1 MDYADFSN
9 VPEESLKDIEADVMW
24 TLSAIFK
31 KGLQEHYTGSPI
43 SSIRKLTEM
52 VKVLDE
58 PLFEHLNSCD
68 VQFLTFAYTWTLTLL
83 IKEFR
88 KLPLVIS
95 LWDKYLACG
104 ASFSDFHIVVCAH
117 LLTHFSEQ
125 IRKLNDPPHILAFV
139 YEIEDIKKWNFSDI
153 EKFTATCK
161 LTAMEKKIIVQSW
174 MNVSLTKK
182 VRISLTSSESIEITN
197 STIAQEKQSQDES
210 KDNHAQEKPH
220 EAKDNNT
227 QEKHPH
233 EESKDNKAPENQL
246 QETLKDNKSQEK
258 QPHEV
263 TNDNN
268 TQEKHPHE
276 SKDNE
281 APENQLQETL
291 KDNKAPEKHPHEESK
306 DNKAPENQLQEKQPF
321 EVTKDNTGQEIQPHE
336 VKDNKAP
343 THEEPKDSI
352 SQDKHEKQTQDN
364 NTTAE
369 KQTQEEGKTLDNQL
383 QVIPKDNRSQ
393 EKQPQEDPENKV
405 VVTSEGTVEKSEE
418 ERLPQSGWWKLAKE
432 RNKEKEVTKETQRKR
447 QRNGNERT

>member
-1 MDYADFSN
+1 
-9 VPEESLKDIEADVMW
+9 
-24 TLSAIFK
+24 
-31 KGLQEHYTGSPI
+31 
-43 SSIRKLTEM
+43 
-52 VKVLDE
+52 
-58 PLFEHLNSCD
+58 LFEHLNSCD

-246 QETLKDNKSQEK
+246 QE
-258 QPHEV
+258 
-263 TNDNN
+263 
-268 TQEKHPHE
+268 
-276 SKDNE
+276 
-281 APENQLQETL
+281 
-291 KDNKAPEKHPHEESK
+291 
-306 DNKAPENQLQEKQPF
+306 KQPF

-432 RNKEKEVTKETQRKR
+432 RNKEKDVL
-447 QRNGNERT
+447 